1 MRLII
6 IMHNTPE
13 SYIYLLNDLDKLT
26 FDKYLMANNKWL
38 GSDENEV
45 LDELNDKLT
54 NAIVITNPTD
64 ERIKNVD
71 GIITI
76 GLAL

>member
-54 NAIVITNPTD
+54 NAIVITNPT
-64 ERIKNVD
+64 E
-71 GIITI
+71 I
-76 GLAL
+76 GRAHV

>member
-1 MRLII
+1 
-6 IMHNTPE
+6 MHNTPE